1 MTDMLARARA
11 RQSFTTVLLLAAAA
25 VALVVGILGVYAVI
39 AAGVAER
46 RVELVSGSPSAQ
58 ARARSRA

>member
-11 RQSFTTVLLLAAAA
+11 RQSFTMVLLLAAAA
-25 VALVVGILGVYAVI
+25 LALVVGILGVYAVI